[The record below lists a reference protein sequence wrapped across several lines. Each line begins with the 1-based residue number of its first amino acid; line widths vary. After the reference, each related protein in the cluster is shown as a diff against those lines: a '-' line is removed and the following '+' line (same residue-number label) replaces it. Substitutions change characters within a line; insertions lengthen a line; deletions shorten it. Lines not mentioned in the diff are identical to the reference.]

1 MCVCVRGSWGWESGG
16 GYWWKALPMRVKGKL
31 WSSLSSLSPLPVS
44 SGGEIERIFRCE
56 WGRSFF
62 VVVVVPSARPGIH
75 SARFAVG
82 KCN

>member
-1 MCVCVRGSWGWESGG
+1 MGG
-16 GYWWKALPMRVKGKL
+16 GWRWKALPMRVKGKL

-62 VVVVVPSARPGIH
+62 VVVVAVSSARPGIH

-82 KCN
+82 KYN